1 MSGKNQY
8 RGEGADTGQLRNP
21 AYPGDGPGVALT
33 HRAGGRHGALRRG
46 FMAPCAGPVTAPCA
60 GPVTAPC
67 AGASRRAAVFGG
79 TGRRDQV

>member
-60 GPVTAPC
+60 G
-67 AGASRRAAVFGG
+67 ASRRAAVFGG